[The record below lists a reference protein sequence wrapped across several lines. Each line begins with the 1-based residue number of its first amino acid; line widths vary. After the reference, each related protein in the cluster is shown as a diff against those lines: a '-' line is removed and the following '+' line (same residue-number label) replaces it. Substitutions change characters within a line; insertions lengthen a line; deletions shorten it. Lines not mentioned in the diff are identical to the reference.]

1 MQCKNVLKFMK
12 DTEKSCRDALKILK
26 KSPVCCILKQHKHR
40 ENLRGF
46 HRKAGEEKTFMR
58 IKISADS
65 TCDLS
70 PELIKKYNI
79 GITPLYI
86 EKGGQNCRDGID
98 ITPQEI
104 FDYVRS
110 GKGVCRTAAVNVGDY
125 MVFFKK
131 CRENYDAVIHF
142 NISSDFSS
150 CYQNAC
156 TAAAEFENVYV
167 VDSRNLSTGI
177 ALLVL
182 DAAERAEKG
191 EDPEKIA
198 ALMRETAE
206 KVEASFVID
215 TLFYLQK
222 GGRCSTLAALGA
234 NLLKLKPCIEVKDGK
249 MGVGKKY
256 RGKID
261 ACIAQYVRERLQGR
275 DDLRRNRIFITHSG
289 CAPEIVENVKEI
301 IKECGG
307 FDEVLETYAGCTV
320 SSHCGP
326 NTLGVLFVRK

>member
-1 MQCKNVLKFMK
+1 
-12 DTEKSCRDALKILK
+12 
-26 KSPVCCILKQHKHR
+26 
-40 ENLRGF
+40 
-46 HRKAGEEKTFMR
+46 MR

-70 PELIKKYNI
+70 PELIETYNI

-125 MVFFKK
+125 TAFFKK

-191 EDPEKIA
+191 EDPKEIA
-198 ALMRETAE
+198 AFMRETAK

-222 GGRCSTLAALGA
+222 GGRCSSVAVLGA
-234 NLLKLKPCIEVKDGK
+234 NLLKLRPAIEVKDGR
-249 MGVGKKY
+249 MGVCKKY
-256 RGKID
+256 RGTFE
-261 ACIAQYVRERLQGR
+261 ACVKAYIADRLQGKENLN
-275 DDLRRNRIFITHSG
+275 LRRVFITHSG
-289 CAPEIVENVKEI
+289 VPEEI
-301 IKECGG
+301 IETAKEAVRQYQNFEEIC
-307 FDEVLETYAGCTV
+307 VTRAGCTV

-326 NTLGVLFVRK
+326 GTIGVLFLHEG

>member
-1 MQCKNVLKFMK
+1 
-12 DTEKSCRDALKILK
+12 
-26 KSPVCCILKQHKHR
+26 
-40 ENLRGF
+40 
-46 HRKAGEEKTFMR
+46 MR

-70 PELIKKYNI
+70 PELIETYNI

-125 MVFFKK
+125 TAFFKK

-191 EDPEKIA
+191 EDPKEIA
-198 ALMRETAE
+198 ALMRETAK

-222 GGRCSTLAALGA
+222 GGRCSSVAVLGA
-234 NLLKLKPCIEVKDGK
+234 NLLKLRPAIEVKDGR
-249 MGVGKKY
+249 MGVCKKY
-256 RGKID
+256 RGTFE
-261 ACIAQYVRERLQGR
+261 ACVKAYIKDRLQGKTQL
-275 DDLRRNRIFITHSG
+275 DLRRVFITHSG
-289 CAPEIVENVKEI
+289 VPDEI
-301 IKECGG
+301 IETAKAA
-307 FDEVLETYAGCTV
+307 VLSYQNFEEICVTRAGCTV

-326 NTLGVLFVRK
+326 GTIGVLFLYER

>member
-1 MQCKNVLKFMK
+1 
-12 DTEKSCRDALKILK
+12 
-26 KSPVCCILKQHKHR
+26 
-40 ENLRGF
+40 
-46 HRKAGEEKTFMR
+46 MR

-70 PELIKKYNI
+70 PELIETYNI

-86 EKGGQNCRDGID
+86 EKGGQNCRDGMD

-125 MVFFKK
+125 TAFFKK

-191 EDPEKIA
+191 EDPKEIA
-198 ALMRETAE
+198 ALMRETAK

-222 GGRCSTLAALGA
+222 
-234 NLLKLKPCIEVKDGK
+234 PFH
-249 MGVGKKY
+249 
-256 RGKID
+256 
-261 ACIAQYVRERLQGR
+261 QF
-275 DDLRRNRIFITHSG
+275 RRNKFVVWLLYYGTTT
-289 CAPEIVENVKEI
+289 
-301 IKECGG
+301 G
-307 FDEVLETYAGCTV
+307 FYKAAFTV
-320 SSHCGP
+320 DNRP
-326 NTLGVLFVRK
+326 LFAQPTI

>member
-1 MQCKNVLKFMK
+1 
-12 DTEKSCRDALKILK
+12 
-26 KSPVCCILKQHKHR
+26 
-40 ENLRGF
+40 
-46 HRKAGEEKTFMR
+46 MR

-70 PELIKKYNI
+70 PELIETYNI

-86 EKGGQNCRDGID
+86 EKGGQNCRDGMD

-125 MVFFKK
+125 TAFFEK

-177 ALLVL
+177 ALLV
-182 DAAERAEKG
+182 
-191 EDPEKIA
+191 
-198 ALMRETAE
+198 
-206 KVEASFVID
+206 
-215 TLFYLQK
+215 
-222 GGRCSTLAALGA
+222 
-234 NLLKLKPCIEVKDGK
+234 
-249 MGVGKKY
+249 
-256 RGKID
+256 
-261 ACIAQYVRERLQGR
+261 
-275 DDLRRNRIFITHSG
+275 
-289 CAPEIVENVKEI
+289 
-301 IKECGG
+301 
-307 FDEVLETYAGCTV
+307 
-320 SSHCGP
+320 
-326 NTLGVLFVRK
+326 

>member
-1 MQCKNVLKFMK
+1 
-12 DTEKSCRDALKILK
+12 
-26 KSPVCCILKQHKHR
+26 
-40 ENLRGF
+40 
-46 HRKAGEEKTFMR
+46 MR

-70 PELIKKYNI
+70 PELIEKYNI

-125 MVFFKK
+125 TAFFKK

-191 EDPEKIA
+191 GAPQEIA

-256 RGKID
+256 RGPF
-261 ACIAQYVRERLQGR
+261 ARCLEQYVKDRLSGAE
-275 DDLRRNRIFITHSG
+275 DIDPHRIFITHSG
-289 CAPEIVENVKEI
+289 VDPQLVEIVRKAIGQCQNFE
-301 IKECGG
+301 
-307 FDEVLETYAGCTV
+307 EVLETRAGCTI
-320 SSHCGP
+320 SSHCGDGC
-326 NTLGVLFVRK
+326 LGILYLHKEK

>member
-1 MQCKNVLKFMK
+1 
-12 DTEKSCRDALKILK
+12 
-26 KSPVCCILKQHKHR
+26 
-40 ENLRGF
+40 
-46 HRKAGEEKTFMR
+46 MR

-70 PELIKKYNI
+70 PELIETYNI

-86 EKGGQNCRDGID
+86 EKGGQNCRDGMD

-125 MVFFKK
+125 TAFFKK

-191 EDPEKIA
+191 EAPQEIA

-222 GGRCSTLAALGA
+222 GGRCSALAALGA
-234 NLLKLKPCIEVKDGK
+234 NLLKSKTAKWAWAKSTAARSTTAL
-249 MGVGKKY
+249 
-256 RGKID
+256 
-261 ACIAQYVRERLQGR
+261 
-275 DDLRRNRIFITHSG
+275 HSM
-289 CAPEIVENVKEI
+289 CASV
-301 IKECGG
+301 CRA
-307 FDEVLETYAGCTV
+307 ETI
-320 SSHCGP
+320 
-326 NTLGVLFVRK
+326 

>member
-1 MQCKNVLKFMK
+1 
-12 DTEKSCRDALKILK
+12 
-26 KSPVCCILKQHKHR
+26 
-40 ENLRGF
+40 
-46 HRKAGEEKTFMR
+46 MR

-70 PELIKKYNI
+70 PELIETYNI

-86 EKGGQNCRDGID
+86 EKGGQNCRDGMD

-125 MVFFKK
+125 TAFFKK

-191 EDPEKIA
+191 EDPKEIA
-198 ALMRETAE
+198 ALMRETAK

-222 GGRCSTLAALGA
+222 GGRCSSVAVLGA
-234 NLLKLKPCIEVKDGK
+234 NLLKLRPAIEVKDGR
-249 MGVGKKY
+249 MGVCKKY
-256 RGKID
+256 RGTFE
-261 ACIAQYVRERLQGR
+261 ACVKAYIKDRLQGKTQL
-275 DDLRRNRIFITHSG
+275 DLRRVFITHSG
-289 CAPEIVENVKEI
+289 VPDEI
-301 IKECGG
+301 IETAKAA
-307 FDEVLETYAGCTV
+307 VLSYQNFEEICVTRAGCTV

-326 NTLGVLFVRK
+326 GTIGVLFLYER

>member
-1 MQCKNVLKFMK
+1 
-12 DTEKSCRDALKILK
+12 
-26 KSPVCCILKQHKHR
+26 
-40 ENLRGF
+40 
-46 HRKAGEEKTFMR
+46 MR

-70 PELIKKYNI
+70 PELIETYNI

-86 EKGGQNCRDGID
+86 EKGGQNCRDGMD

-110 GKGVCRTAAVNVGDY
+110 GKGVCRTAAVNVDDY
-125 MVFFKK
+125 TAFFKK

-191 EDPEKIA
+191 EDPKEIA
-198 ALMRETAE
+198 ALMRETAK

-249 MGVGKKY
+249 MGVG
-256 RGKID
+256 
-261 ACIAQYVRERLQGR
+261 
-275 DDLRRNRIFITHSG
+275 
-289 CAPEIVENVKEI
+289 
-301 IKECGG
+301 
-307 FDEVLETYAGCTV
+307 
-320 SSHCGP
+320 
-326 NTLGVLFVRK
+326 

>member
-1 MQCKNVLKFMK
+1 
-12 DTEKSCRDALKILK
+12 
-26 KSPVCCILKQHKHR
+26 
-40 ENLRGF
+40 
-46 HRKAGEEKTFMR
+46 MR

-70 PELIKKYNI
+70 PELIETYNI

-86 EKGGQNCRDGID
+86 EKGGQNCRDGMD

-125 MVFFKK
+125 TAFFKK

-191 EDPEKIA
+191 EDPKEIA
-198 ALMRETAE
+198 ALMRETAK

-249 MGVGKKY
+249 MTPGKKY
-256 RGKID
+256 RGPID
-261 ACIAQYVRERLQGR
+261 KVMLQYADDRLRGR
-275 DDLRRNRIFITHSG
+275 DDINKHRVFITHTR
-289 CAPEIVENVKEI
+289 CAPEAVEAVRQKILELAPDFEEI
-301 IKECGG
+301 I
-307 FDEVLETYAGCTV
+307 ETNAGSTV
-320 SSHCGP
+320 TSHCGP
-326 NTLGVLFVRK
+326 GTLGVLFIRTK

>member
-1 MQCKNVLKFMK
+1 
-12 DTEKSCRDALKILK
+12 
-26 KSPVCCILKQHKHR
+26 
-40 ENLRGF
+40 
-46 HRKAGEEKTFMR
+46 MR

-70 PELIKKYNI
+70 PELIETYNI

-86 EKGGQNCRDGID
+86 EKGGQNCRDGMD

-125 MVFFKK
+125 TAFFKK

-191 EDPEKIA
+191 EDPKEIA

-222 GGRCSTLAALGA
+222 
-234 NLLKLKPCIEVKDGK
+234 
-249 MGVGKKY
+249 Y

-261 ACIAQYVRERLQGR
+261 NCIAQYVRERLQGR

-289 CAPEIVENVKEI
+289 CAPEIVENVKAI